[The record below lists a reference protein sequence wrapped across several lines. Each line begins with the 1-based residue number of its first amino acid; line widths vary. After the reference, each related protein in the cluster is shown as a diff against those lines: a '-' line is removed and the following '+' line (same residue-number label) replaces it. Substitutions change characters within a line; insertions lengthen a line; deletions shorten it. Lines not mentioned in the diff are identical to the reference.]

1 MHAVS
6 SYFFDLIGRMWW
18 QIFQLFAVPI
28 SLAIL
33 LQLVGSKIRRCGAL
47 AIGSI
52 YWYVVAPGVVSHE
65 TGHAVGCLLTG
76 TEIVEFVPFCRRD
89 GGLGY
94 VLHKFRGGLFGGI
107 ANFIIAT
114 GPIWFGS
121 FMIVLLTKVFAQ
133 AMIFGSFTEYFG
145 SDSAPAFW
153 IYLVRLFYATG
164 VFLIGLFSAE
174 VWGVGFVVWL
184 YLAFCI
190 ASEIGLSTVDLFHM
204 KDGALRILIVLFIVN
219 LIPCVGQGLSVLIYV
234 AMPYLFKV
242 NIMML
247 FVLMVN
253 LSLLL
258 LVKSVASIVRRLAV
272 GSPLV

>member
-1 MHAVS
+1 MHAVGA
-6 SYFFDLIGRMWW
+6 YFFDLIGRMWW
-18 QIFQLFAVPI
+18 QSFQLFAVPI

-33 LQLVGSKIRRCGAL
+33 LQLVGSKIRRCGVL
-47 AIGSI
+47 AIGPI
-52 YWYVVAPGVVSHE
+52 YWYIVAPGVASHE

-76 TEIVEFVPFCRRD
+76 TEIVEFVPFCKRD
-89 GGLGY
+89 DTLGY
-94 VLHKFRGGLFGGI
+94 VLHESRGGLFGGI

-121 FMIVLLTKVFAQ
+121 CLIVLLTKVFAQ
-133 AMIFGSFTEYFG
+133 SMIFGCFAEYFG
-145 SDSAPAFW
+145 NGSVPTLG
-153 IYLVRLFYATG
+153 IYLVRLLCATG
-164 VFLIGLFSAE
+164 DFLVGLFSAG
-174 VWGVGFVVWL
+174 VWGIGFVVWL

-247 FVLMVN
+247 FVLIVN
-253 LSLLL
+253 CSLLL
-258 LVKSVASIVRRLAV
+258 VVKSVACIIRQISR
-272 GSPLV
+272 